1 MHHGTWFCRLGITRC
16 MAVSVA
22 VRAVD
27 ACGPPARASDKI
39 TSLRS
44 CRAPERA
51 FESWLPPARLLDL
64 GPRLDNQNPRAIA
77 MSFGRTDGIS
87 RQADGFN
94 RKYYVVPIVGTHQN
108 FSAPKCH
115 KPKKHCQT
123 DQGRWPPP
131 RPHFW
136 VFCRPGPP
144 PGCGKVLY
152 RTAPVL
158 VRAVVGIAV

>member
-1 MHHGTWFCRLGITRC
+1 MHGR
-16 MAVSVA
+16 VSCC
-22 VRAVD
+22 

-77 MSFGRTDGIS
+77 MSFVDVLRTHGRYIKAG
-87 RQADGFN
+87 RFN
-94 RKYYVVPIVGTHQN
+94 RKYYVVPTVGTHQN

-136 VFCRPGPP
+136 VFCRPALLHVPLLP
-144 PGCGKVLY
+144 APTRPLRWAVLHF
-152 RTAPVL
+152 ASSLCVD
-158 VRAVVGIAV
+158 